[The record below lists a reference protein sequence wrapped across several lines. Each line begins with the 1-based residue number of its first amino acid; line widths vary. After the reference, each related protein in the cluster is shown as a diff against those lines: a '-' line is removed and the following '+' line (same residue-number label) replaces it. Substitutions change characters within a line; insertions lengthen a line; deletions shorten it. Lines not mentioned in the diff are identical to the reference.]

1 MTLVQA
7 TKSYFLRW
15 RDFQGRSS
23 RSEYWWAVL
32 SVFVISSLLGFFVG
46 FFGALAG
53 LSMTT
58 IQLLI
63 VPIQIFLTI
72 ASVALVIRRLH
83 DTDRSGWWYLIFL
96 TIIGIFV
103 LVIWYCQKGTEGE
116 NRFGKDPLLD

>member
-1 MTLVQA
+1 MG
-7 TKSYFLRW
+7 SEMCI
-15 RDFQGRSS
+15 RDS
-23 RSEYWWAVL
+23 
-32 SVFVISSLLGFFVG
+32 
-46 FFGALAG
+46 
-53 LSMTT
+53 
-58 IQLLI
+58 I

>member
-32 SVFVISSLLGFFVG
+32 SVFVISSLLGFVVG
-46 FFGALAG
+46 FFGALAV